1 MKKTTPV
8 FVTLLFV
15 LLLSACAGQ
24 DHCIS
29 SPDSRLSVIIDSKS
43 LSYTL
48 YYDSVQITAST
59 PIAMY
64 IEGGDI
70 WDGGTPKRAK
80 TTKVRDNVHPVV
92 GKNDVIRE
100 SYNELLLV
108 YNGYSVAF
116 RAYDGGFAY
125 RFMARGQEKDSI
137 IVVNEQAPFLFLS
150 DPSVIFGETS
160 NFTSWELSNTLYPS
174 VSAIDSGKYAIT
186 PTVLTD
192 SLNAMIFVV
201 AESDLHNYP
210 GMYLQKRKDGLY
222 GYWAQSPR
230 EVAMGSWGN
239 FVTVVKER
247 EDNIATVPGNEA
259 FPWRII
265 IPTTDDASLLNNELI
280 YLLAEPCK
288 IEDTSWIVPG
298 KATWEWWH
306 CAILPDAPFPNGH
319 KVLNTQVYKYYIDFA
334 AENGLEYLL
343 IDAGWNNLFRP
354 TEFNPDVDVHEIIRY
369 GQERGVGVWLW
380 MVASTLMHYPHQYLD
395 SVSAWGAAGVKID
408 FFDRDD
414 DDVMRQYEEL
424 ARACAERHL
433 LVDFHGCSKP
443 TGLQRTYPNVLN
455 FEAVRGQ
462 ECAKWDYSTN
472 PDYRMQFIFGRM
484 LAGPIDYTPGSM
496 RNCNRDVFQPR
507 DPGLPSSLGT
517 RCNEMAMYI
526 LLDDYFAMLC
536 DTPDAYRHDSTIL
549 RYLQQVPVVWN
560 ETRPLS
566 AKVGHHAVVAKRTG
580 DRWYV
585 GGMCGYAGDTSVVN
599 LDFLCHG
606 KTYTL
611 ELYEDTEEN
620 INDATLYRYR
630 TMEVTSESTLSV
642 VMQPGGGF
650 MMVLTP
656 QE

>member
-1 MKKTTPV
+1 MKKNTPV
-8 FVTLLFV
+8 IVTFLSV
-15 LLLSACAGQ
+15 LLLSACAKQ
-24 DHCIS
+24 DYSVS
-29 SPDSRLSVIIDSKS
+29 SPDGRLSVMVNSRS

-48 YYDSVQITAST
+48 YYDSAQITAGT

-64 IEGGDI
+64 ISDGTVWNGGL
-70 WDGGTPKRAK
+70 PKRSK
-80 TTKVRDNVHPVV
+80 IKNVRGVVHPVV
-92 GKNDVIRE
+92 GKNDAIRE
-100 SYNELLLV
+100 AYNELLLV
-108 YNGYSVAF
+108 YNDYTVAF
-116 RAYDGGFAY
+116 RAYDEGFAY
-125 RFMARGQEKDSI
+125 RFIAKGKEQDSI
-137 IVVNEQAPFLFLS
+137 IVLNEQAPFLFLS
-150 DPSVIFGETS
+150 DPSAIFGETS
-160 NFTSWELSNTLYPS
+160 NFTSWELSNNVYPS
-174 VSAIDSGKYAIT
+174 VTAIDSGKYAIT
-186 PTVLTD
+186 PTVLMD
-192 SLNAMIFVV
+192 SVNAMTFVV

-210 GMYLQKRKDGLY
+210 GMYLQKRENGLY
-222 GYWAQSPR
+222 GFWAQSPC
-230 EVAMGSWGN
+230 EVVMGSWGN

-265 IPTTDDASLLNNELI
+265 IPTDNDASLLNNELI

-298 KATWEWWH
+298 KAAWEWWH
-306 CAILPDAPFPNGH
+306 CAILPDAPFENGH

-334 AENGLEYLL
+334 AENRLEYLL

-354 TEFNPDVDVHEIIRY
+354 TELNPDVDVHEIIRY
-369 GQERGVGVWLW
+369 GKERGVGVWLW

-414 DDVMRQYEEL
+414 DDIMRQYEEL

-443 TGLQRTYPNVLN
+443 AGLQRTYPNVLN

-496 RNCNRDVFQPR
+496 RNCNRDTFRPI
-507 DPGLPSSLGT
+507 DPGLPSTLGT

-536 DTPDAYRHDSTIL
+536 DTPDAYRRDSVIL

-560 ETRPLS
+560 ETRPLD
-566 AKVGHHAVVAKRTG
+566 AKVGHHAVIAKRTG
-580 DRWYV
+580 NRWFV
-585 GGMCGYAGDTSVVN
+585 GGMCGYDGYTAVVDLN
-599 LDFLCHG
+599 FLCQG
-606 KTYTL
+606 KKYTL
-611 ELYEDTEEN
+611 ELYSDTEETQT
-620 INDATLYRYR
+620 DATLYRYQ
-630 TMEVTSESTLSV
+630 TMEVTADTALPV

-656 QE
+656 QK